1 MGYSVC
7 NRPDE
12 DRYSCLEQRK
22 RRIASQSVKDCTM
35 VEKRRKISNSAAVD
49 EDESGQ
55 QSFGTEV
62 GCQVSTT
69 DSETQTDSQFLCKND
84 I

>member
-1 MGYSVC
+1 
-7 NRPDE
+7 
-12 DRYSCLEQRK
+12 
-22 RRIASQSVKDCTM
+22 M
-35 VEKRRKISNSAAVD
+35 VEKRRKISNSAADD

-84 I
+84 IWNIIVKKRKPEASRLFFALKRQGDIFDTRFFEK